1 MNKLT
6 NTSKNLMSFFL
17 DNNCINHVEQTVKT
31 KKTITKLFK
40 EIDKAD
46 NEIKLKK
53 ETEGSKFYKINIEK
67 IVNISQVPK
76 PKTFNATSFP
86 KEIREH
92 IDTAT
97 SYSLSYTFSLFERN
111 ISILFIVEETNV
123 QLQIEYYNEY
133 VEKILVWLYI
143 INEYSSKKC
152 SKNITLYIYFTSLK
166 KKLPVSNIH
175 ILGENNVNTAFTH
188 TCPVNSEIVIFR
200 KEEWFKVLMH
210 ETFHNFALDFSD
222 MNSQS
227 TICKERILSIF
238 PVNSNVNLYEAYTEF
253 WAEFMNALFCSYYLT
268 MNKMSKQS
276 RVVSES
282 ELMNELLSNFDF
294 FINFE
299 RTYGFFQLVKTLD
312 FMGITYKDLYS
323 KKPES
328 VALRNTLYKEN
339 SNILSYYIIRPI
351 LMNNYQGFLSWC
363 NKNNFSLLQFKK
375 TNKNLEE
382 FCDFIKTNYKTKSMV
397 DSITCMQKFIV
408 KLKKIKNS
416 SKKTNESIDF
426 ALSNMRMSLCELG

>member
-97 SYSLSYTFSLFERN
+97 NYSLSYTFSLFDRN
-111 ISILFIVEETNV
+111 INILFIVEETNP
-123 QLQIEYYNEY
+123 QLQIDYYNEY

-166 KKLPVSNIH
+166 KKLPNSNIH
-175 ILGENNVNTAFTH
+175 ILGENNVNTAFTYS
-188 TCPVNSEIVIFR
+188 CPVNSEIVIFR

-227 TICKERILSIF
+227 TICKERILSVF
-238 PVNSNVNLYEAYTEF
+238 PINSDVNLYEAYTEF
-253 WAEFMNALFCSYYLT
+253 WAELMNALFCSYYLT
-268 MNKMSKQS
+268 MNKANQQSMS
-276 RVVSES
+276 ET
-282 ELMNELLSNFDF
+282 ELMNELLSNFYF

-312 FMGITYKDLYS
+312 FMGLTYKDLYS
-323 KKPES
+323 KKPDS

-339 SNILSYYIIRPI
+339 SNILSYYVIRPI

-375 TNKNLEE
+375 TNKNLED
-382 FCDFIKTNYKTKSMV
+382 FCDFIKSNYKTKSMV
-397 DSITCMQKFIV
+397 DSIYCMQKFIV
-408 KLKKIKNS
+408 KLKKMKQ

>member
-6 NTSKNLMSFFL
+6 NACKNLMSFFL
-17 DNNCINHVEQTVKT
+17 DNKCINHVEQTPKT
-31 KKTITKLFK
+31 KKTITKLFRELK
-40 EIDKAD
+40 QAD
-46 NEIKLKK
+46 TDIKLKK
-53 ETEGSKFYKINIEK
+53 QTEGSKFYKINIEK
-67 IVNISQVPK
+67 IVSILQVPK
-76 PKTFNATSFP
+76 PKTFNASSFP

-97 SYSLSYTFSLFERN
+97 NYSLSYTFSLFDRN
-111 ISILFIVEETNV
+111 INILFIVEDSNP
-123 QLQIEYYNEY
+123 QLQVDYYNEY
-133 VEKILVWLYI
+133 VEKILVWLSI

-188 TCPVNSEIVIFR
+188 TCPANSEIVIFR

-222 MNSQS
+222 MNSKS
-227 TICKERILSIF
+227 SICKERILSIF
-238 PVNSNVNLYEAYTEF
+238 PINSNVNLYEAYTEF
-253 WAEFMNALFCSYYLT
+253 WAELMNAVFCSYYLT
-268 MNKMSKQS
+268 TNKMSQPVS
-276 RVVSES
+276 TFSES
-282 ELMNELLSNFDF
+282 EFMDELLSNFDF

-312 FMGITYKDLYS
+312 FMGLTYKDLYS
-323 KKPES
+323 KKNES

-382 FCDFIKTNYKTKSMV
+382 FCNFIKTNYKTKSMI
-397 DSITCMQKFIV
+397 DSINCMQKFFG
-408 KLKKIKNS
+408 KLKKMKNN
-416 SKKTNESIDF
+416 KKTNENIDF

>member
-6 NTSKNLMSFFL
+6 NTSKKLMSFFL
-17 DNNCINHVEQTVKT
+17 DNKCINHVEQTQKT
-31 KKTITKLFK
+31 KKIITKLFK
-40 EIDKAD
+40 ELKQAD
-46 NEIKLKK
+46 NEIKIKK
-53 ETEGSKFYKINIEK
+53 QTEGSKFYKINIEK

-76 PKTFNATSFP
+76 PKTFNASSFP
-86 KEIREH
+86 IEIREH

-97 SYSLSYTFSLFERN
+97 NYSLSYTFSLFDRN
-111 ISILFIVEETNV
+111 INIIFIVEDNNP
-123 QLQIEYYNEY
+123 QLQIDYYNDY
-133 VEKILVWLYI
+133 VEKILVWLSVV
-143 INEYSSKKC
+143 NEYSSKKC

-166 KKLPVSNIH
+166 KNLPSSNIH

-188 TCPVNSEIVIFR
+188 TCPINSEIVIFR

-227 TICKERILSIF
+227 SICKERVLSIF

-253 WAEFMNALFCSYYLT
+253 WAEIMNALFCSYYLT
-268 MNKMSKQS
+268 TDKVNQDI
-276 RVVSES
+276 SES
-282 ELMNELLSNFDF
+282 ELMKELLSNFDF

-363 NKNNFSLLQFKK
+363 SKNNFSLLQFKK
-375 TNKNLEE
+375 TNTNLEE
-382 FCDFIKTNYKTKSMV
+382 FCNFIKSNYKTKSMI
-397 DSITCMQKFIV
+397 DSVTCMQKFI
-408 KLKKIKNS
+408 LKFKKMKNN
-416 SKKTNESIDF
+416 KKTNENIDF

>member
-17 DNNCINHVEQTVKT
+17 DNNCINHVEQTPKT
-31 KKTITKLFK
+31 KKILTKIFK
-40 EIDKAD
+40 ELKQLDT
-46 NEIKLKK
+46 EIKLLKK

-67 IVNISQVPK
+67 IVSISQVPK
-76 PKTFNATSFP
+76 PKTFNASSFP

-97 SYSLSYTFSLFERN
+97 NYSLSYTFSLFDRN
-111 ISILFIVEETNV
+111 INILFIVEDNNP
-123 QLQIEYYNEY
+123 QLQIDYYNEY
-133 VEKILVWLYI
+133 VEKILVWLSI

-152 SKNITLYIYFTSLK
+152 SKNITLYIYFTSLE
-166 KKLPVSNIH
+166 KKLPSSNIH

-188 TCPVNSEIVIFR
+188 TCPTNSEIVIFR

-238 PVNSNVNLYEAYTEF
+238 QINSDVNLYEAYTEF
-253 WAEFMNALFCSYYLT
+253 WAELMNAVFCSYYLT
-268 MNKMSKQS
+268 VSKMEQDKTTDD
-276 RVVSES
+276 
-282 ELMNELLSNFDF
+282 ELMREFISNFDF

-312 FMGITYKDLYS
+312 FMGLTYKDLYS

-328 VALRNTLYKEN
+328 VALRSTFYKEN
-339 SNILSYYIIRPI
+339 SNVLSYYIIRPI
-351 LMNNYQGFLSWC
+351 LMNNYQGFLVWC

-382 FCDFIKTNYKTKSMV
+382 FCDFIKTNYKTKSMI
-397 DSITCMQKFIV
+397 DSVGCMQKFLG
-408 KLKKIKNS
+408 KLKKMKH
-416 SKKTNESIDF
+416 SKKSNENIEF

>member
-6 NTSKNLMSFFL
+6 STSKNLMSFFL
-17 DNNCINHVEQTVKT
+17 DNNCINHVEQTAKT
-31 KKTITKLFK
+31 KKIITKLFK
-40 EIDKAD
+40 ELKQAD
-46 NEIKLKK
+46 TDIKLKK
-53 ETEGSKFYKINIEK
+53 QTEGSKFYKINIEK
-67 IVNISQVPK
+67 IVSISQVPK
-76 PKTFNATSFP
+76 PKTFNASSFP

-97 SYSLSYTFSLFERN
+97 NYSLSYTFSLFDRN
-111 ISILFIVEETNV
+111 INILFIVEETNP

-166 KKLPVSNIH
+166 KKLPISNID

-188 TCPVNSEIVIFR
+188 TCPANSEIVIFR

-227 TICKERILSIF
+227 SICKERVLSIF
-238 PVNSNVNLYEAYTEF
+238 PINSNVNLYEAYTEF
-253 WAEFMNALFCSYYLT
+253 WAELMNAVFCSYYLT
-268 MNKMSKQS
+268 TNKINKQLQT
-276 RVVSES
+276 VSES
-282 ELMNELLSNFDF
+282 ELMSELLSNFDF

-323 KKPES
+323 KKTES

-363 NKNNFSLLQFKK
+363 SKNNFSLLQFKK

-382 FCDFIKTNYKTKSMV
+382 FCNFIKTNYKTKSMV
-397 DSITCMQKFIV
+397 DSINCMQKFIC
-408 KLKKIKNS
+408 KLKKMKHNKNS
-416 SKKTNESIDF
+416 NESIDF

>member
-6 NTSKNLMSFFL
+6 DTSKNLMSFFL
-17 DNNCINHVEQTVKT
+17 DNKCINHVEQTTKT
-31 KKTITKLFK
+31 KNIITKMFNELK
-40 EIDKAD
+40 RAD
-46 NEIKLKK
+46 YDIKLKK
-53 ETEGSKFYKINIEK
+53 KTEGSKFYKLTIERILNIT
-67 IVNISQVPK
+67 QVPK
-76 PKTFNATSFP
+76 PKTFNASSFP

-92 IDTAT
+92 IDTVT
-97 SYSLSYTFSLFERN
+97 NYSLSYTFSLFNRN
-111 ISILFIVEETNV
+111 INILFIVEDTNP
-123 QLQIEYYNEY
+123 QLQIDYYNEY
-133 VEKILVWLYI
+133 VEKILVWLSI

-152 SKNITLYIYFTSLK
+152 SKNITLYIYFTNLK
-166 KKLPVSNIH
+166 KKLPNSNIH
-175 ILGENNVNTAFTH
+175 ILNENNVNTAFTYS
-188 TCPVNSEIVIFR
+188 CPINSEIVIFR

-227 TICKERILSIF
+227 SICNERILSIF
-238 PVNSNVNLYEAYTEF
+238 SVNSEVNLYEAYTEF
-253 WAEFMNALFCSYYLT
+253 WAELMNAIFCSYYLT
-268 MNKMSKQS
+268 IDKLPQEHMSHT
-276 RVVSES
+276 
-282 ELMNELLSNFDF
+282 ELMKELLSNFDF

-323 KKPES
+323 KNNDSEI
-328 VALRNTLYKEN
+328 LRNTFYKEN

-375 TNKNLEE
+375 TNTNLEE
-382 FCDFIKTNYKTKSMV
+382 FCNFIKSNYKTKSMS
-397 DSITCMQKFIV
+397 DSVGCMQKFIG
-408 KLKKIKNS
+408 KLKKMKRN
-416 SKKTNESIDF
+416 KKTNENIDF